1 MKMNKKTLLIPLLA
15 IAGFMPV
22 QAKDMPLPE
31 GPYKP
36 TWESLMKYDCPKWFR
51 DAKFG
56 IWAHWGPQCV
66 EESGDWNARSIYLEG
81 SKQYKEHIKNYGHP
95 SEYGFKDVLPDFK
108 AENWDPDSLLRFY
121 KSVGAKYFMA
131 LGNHHDNYDLWD
143 SQYQPWNSKNIGPH
157 RDVLGEWAAASKK
170 VGLPFGVS
178 LHADHAWSWYEPSR
192 RYDRGGEKMGVKYD
206 GWLTKE
212 DGKGKWW
219 EGLDPQDLYAQN
231 HPLSEGTWADGMIH
245 RQWAWQNGVCEPS
258 PEFRT
263 NFLNR
268 TLDVID
274 RYNPDML
281 YFDVTVAPFYNV
293 DDTGQK
299 IAASLY
305 NHSLRQNKGRQ
316 RGVMMGKI
324 LPDSLKKALTW
335 DVERGAPNE
344 LIPLPWQTCTCI
356 GGWHYDRDTYE
367 KNWYKSAAQ
376 VARMLFDVVS
386 KNGNLLLSVPLRAD
400 GTFDE
405 KEYAILLELR
415 DWMKTNGEAIYSTR
429 PWTIFGEGPIAES
442 DITINAQGFN
452 EGSYMNP
459 SSEEIRFTQTPKYL
473 YAAALKWPDADKP
486 QTITIKSL
494 AEGSDL
500 FSKKIGKVE
509 LLGHGKVPFRRTADG
524 LVIDLPADHKD
535 KIAPVFRIKK

>member
-1 MKMNKKTLLIPLLA
+1 MKKKVLLLPVLA
-15 IAGFMPV
+15 VAGYVNME
-22 QAKDMPLPE
+22 AKDLPLPE
-31 GPYKP
+31 GPYEP
-36 TWESLMKYDCPKWFR
+36 TWESLGNYECPDWFR

-66 EESGDWNARSIYLEG
+66 EESGDWNARSIYQEG
-81 SKQYKEHIKNYGHP
+81 SHQYKEHLKNYGHP

-108 AENWDPDSLLRFY
+108 AERWDPDSLLRFY

-131 LGNHHDNYDLWD
+131 LGNHHDNFDLWD
-143 SQYQPWNSKNIGPH
+143 SQFQPWNSMNIGAH
-157 RDVLGEWAAASKK
+157 RDILGEWAAASEK

-178 LHADHAWSWYEPSR
+178 LHADHAWTWYEPAR
-192 RYDRGGEKMGVKYD
+192 RYDRSGAKMGVKYD

-212 DGKGKWW
+212 NGKGKWW
-219 EGLDPQDLYAQN
+219 EGLDPQDLYAQG

-245 RQWAWQNGVCEPS
+245 RQWAWQDGASIPS
-258 PEFRT
+258 EEFRQ

-268 TLDVID
+268 TLDVIN
-274 RYNPDML
+274 RYNPDVL

-299 IAASLY
+299 IAAALY
-305 NHSLRQNKGRQ
+305 NHSLSQNNGRQ
-316 RGVMMGKI
+316 RGVMLGKI
-324 LPDSLKKALTW
+324 LPDSLKKAITW

-344 LIPLPWQTCTCI
+344 LIPLPWQTCTCL
-356 GGWHYDRDTYE
+356 GGWHYNRSTYDNDR
-367 KNWYKSAAQ
+367 YKSAAQ

-415 DWMKTNGEAIYSTR
+415 DWMKTNGEAIYATR

-442 DITINAQGFN
+442 DIAINAQGFN
-452 EGSYMNP
+452 EKAYMNP
-459 SSEEIRFTQTPKYL
+459 SPEDIRFTQTPKYL

-486 QTITIKSL
+486 QTITVKSL
-494 AEGSDL
+494 AKGSEL
-500 FSKKIGKVE
+500 FKKKIGKVE
-509 LLGHGKVPFRRTADG
+509 LLGHGKVPFRQTSEG
-524 LVIDLPADHKD
+524 LVIDLPADHSD
-535 KIAPVFRIKK
+535 RIAPVFRIRK

>member
-1 MKMNKKTLLIPLLA
+1 MKMNKKNLLIPLLA

-36 TWESLMKYDCPKWFR
+36 TWESLMKYDCPEWFR

-367 KNWYKSAAQ
+367 KNWYKTAAQ

-429 PWTIFGEGPIAES
+429 PWTIFGEGPIADS
-442 DITINAQGFN
+442 DISINAQGFN

-473 YAAALKWPDADKP
+473 YAAALKWPDADRP

-494 AEGSDL
+494 AKGSDL
-500 FSKKIGKVE
+500 FHKNIGKVE

-524 LVIDLPADHKD
+524 LVIELPASHKD
-535 KIAPVFRIKK
+535 NIAPVFRIKK

>member
-1 MKMNKKTLLIPLLA
+1 MKKKVLLLPVLA
-15 IAGFMPV
+15 VAGYVTME
-22 QAKDMPLPE
+22 AKDLPLPE
-31 GPYKP
+31 GPYEP
-36 TWESLMKYDCPKWFR
+36 AWESLGNYECPDWFR

-66 EESGDWNARSIYLEG
+66 EESGDWNARSIYQEG
-81 SKQYKEHIKNYGHP
+81 SHQYKEHLKNYGHP

-108 AENWDPDSLLRFY
+108 AERWNPDSLLRFY

-131 LGNHHDNYDLWD
+131 LGNHHDNFDLWD
-143 SQYQPWNSKNIGPH
+143 SQFQPWNSMNIGPR
-157 RDVLGEWAAASKK
+157 RDILGEWAVASKK

-178 LHADHAWSWYEPSR
+178 LHADHAWTWYEPAR
-192 RYDRGGEKMGVKYD
+192 RYDRGGAKMGVKYD

-231 HPLSEGTWADGMIH
+231 HPFSEGTWADGMIH
-245 RQWAWQNGVCEPS
+245 RQWAWQEGASIPS
-258 PEFRT
+258 EEFRQ

-268 TLDVID
+268 TIDVIT
-274 RYNPDML
+274 RYNPDVL
-281 YFDVTVAPFYNV
+281 YFDVTVVPFYNV
-293 DDTGQK
+293 DNTGQK
-299 IAASLY
+299 IAAALY
-305 NHSLRQNKGRQ
+305 NHSLSENNGHQ

-324 LPDSLKKALTW
+324 LPDSLKKAITW

-344 LIPLPWQTCTCI
+344 LIPNPWQTCTCL
-356 GGWHYDRDTYE
+356 GGWHYNKEKYE
-367 KNWYKSAAQ
+367 KGWYKSAAE

-415 DWMKTNGEAIYSTR
+415 DWMMTNGEAIYSTR

-442 DITINAQGFN
+442 NIPINAQGFN
-452 EGSYMNP
+452 EKAYMNP
-459 SSEEIRFTQTPKYL
+459 SSEDIRFTQTPKYL

-494 AEGSDL
+494 AKGSQL
-500 FSKKIGKVE
+500 FKKKIGKVE
-509 LLGHGKVPFRRTADG
+509 LLGHGKVPFRQTSEG
-524 LVIDLPADHKD
+524 LVIDLPADHSD
-535 KIAPVFRIKK
+535 RIAPVFRIRK

>member
-1 MKMNKKTLLIPLLA
+1 MSKKTLLIA
-15 IAGFMPV
+15 ISILSVCVAV
-22 QAKDMPLPE
+22 HSQDMPLPE
-31 GPYKP
+31 GPYSP
-36 TWESLMKYDCPKWFR
+36 TWESLQQYDCPEWFR

-66 EESGDWNARSIYLEG
+66 EGSGDWNARSIYQEG

-95 SEYGFKDVLPDFK
+95 SEYGFKDVLPDFR
-108 AENWDPDSLLRFY
+108 AEKWNPDSLLRFY

-131 LGNHHDNYDLWD
+131 LGNHHDNFDLWD
-143 SQYQPWNSKNIGPH
+143 SKYQKWNSKNIGAH
-157 RDVLGEWAAASKK
+157 RDILGEWAAASKK

-192 RYDRGGEKMGVKYD
+192 RYDRSGDMMGVKYD

-219 EGLDPQDLYAQN
+219 EGLDPQELYVQD

-245 RQWAWQNGVCEPS
+245 RQWAWENGVCEPS
-258 PEFRT
+258 QEFRT

-268 TLDVID
+268 TLDVIE
-274 RYNPDML
+274 RYNPEIL

-305 NHSLRQNKGRQ
+305 NHSLDVNHGKQ
-316 RGVMMGKI
+316 RAVMTGKI

-344 LIPLPWQTCTCI
+344 LVPLPWQTCTCI
-356 GGWHYDRDTYE
+356 GGWHYDHDIYE
-367 KNWYKSAAQ
+367 NNWYKSAAQ
-376 VARMLFDVVS
+376 VARMLVDVVS

-415 DWMKTNGEAIYSTR
+415 DWIKTNGESIFSTR
-429 PWTIFGEGPIAES
+429 PWKIFGEGPIAES
-442 DITINAQGFN
+442 DISINAQGFN

-459 SSEEIRFTQTPKYL
+459 SSDEIRFTQTPRYL
-473 YAAALKWPDADKP
+473 YATALKWPEADKP
-486 QTITIKSL
+486 QVITIKSL
-494 AEGSDL
+494 AEGSAL
-500 FSKKIGKVE
+500 FGKKIGKVE
-509 LLGHGKVPFRRTADG
+509 LLGYGKVPFRRTQDS
-524 LVIDLPADHKD
+524 LEIEVPSNHQDR
-535 KIAPVFRIKK
+535 IAPVFRIRK